1 MENKLGSKIT
11 TSDIVYIALMM
22 AATCAVT
29 MTIRI
34 PTFIGYTHLGDS
46 MVFLAA
52 IILGK
57 RKGTLAAALGMFLAD
72 ILSGYAVWAPF
83 TLVIKGVMAY
93 IAASIAYRENFDG
106 NNLKNN
112 IFAFVCAGTWMVG
125 AYYIANAIITRF
137 VYVQTASLG
146 ESLTI
151 ALGEVPGNIIE
162 VIVGIVIAL
171 PLIKGL
177 NNYFHRK

>member
-11 TSDIVYIALMM
+11 TSDMVYIALMM

-46 MVFLAA
+46 MVFLSA

-57 RKGTLAAALGMFLAD
+57 RKGTIASALGMFLAD
-72 ILSGYAVWAPF
+72 ILGGYAVWAPF
-83 TLVIKGVMAY
+83 TLVIKGAMAY
-93 IAASIAYRENFDG
+93 IAASIAYRDNYDG

-112 IFAFVCAGTWMVG
+112 ILAFVCAGTWMVG
-125 AYYIANAIITRF
+125 AYYIANVIITRF
-137 VYVQTASLG
+137 VYVQTANLSQ
-146 ESLTI
+146 SLTI
-151 ALGEVPGNIIE
+151 ALAEVPGNIIE
-162 VIVGIVIAL
+162 VVVGIVIAL

-177 NNYFHRK
+177 NNYIHRK